1 LVFGS
6 SHALYFLNSLIPVTF
21 LSDAR
26 RVPQGWNILAGT
38 GMPGYRQGYSLKRR
52 ERGYIDKQKVACGE
66 YRLYYAAIVLMT
78 DRIAVSSLD
87 PGTGTSPAA
96 AAQLLRSRIS
106 RVCVAIAASSPEEL
120 IEKAREAAR
129 ENPFLEFRLDYLP
142 NPAAAISRIQQF
154 LYELGEVTAIATC
167 RREPNGGKFQGSIEA
182 EIQILEKAIAAGC
195 DLIDIEIETAEKL
208 KAAELARIRSL
219 GAGLIISYH
228 DFKATRDLDRMF
240 EKIRR
245 YTPDFVKMVS
255 TATCLADNL
264 TMMHFLERSSDA
276 ANVVG
281 ICMGE
286 QGLISRVLG
295 VRAGSVFTFASA
307 HAGEETGPGQIAAR
321 TLHEIFRID
330 QVSPATRVYGVV
342 GNPVMHSLSPLIHNL
357 AFRRETVNAVF
368 LPLQATTLSDVLRLV
383 KEVPLHGLA
392 VTMPFKGEILKHL
405 SNTDALSEKIGACNT
420 VVRAQD
426 GNLYGFNTDVA
437 AVVRPL
443 ERRLPLRGAR
453 VLVIGAGGA
462 ARAAVFG
469 LKDKEADVYIVNR
482 TPETA
487 QKLARQAKAKAIRY
501 DQLEK
506 ASFDV
511 ILNATPIGMTGH
523 KQQSWLKP
531 EQLNARLVFDMVYS
545 PIETPLLRMAREKGL
560 PVITGVE
567 MFVQQGARQFEIWS
581 GKPAPEDEML
591 RAVVHALRRRAG
603 EQDNHSLADA
613 IAPAR
618 RLTIPAAK
626 AEAAETPA
634 ESKAETG
641 SGKSSAA
648 APKTVQKKAQAAAKE
663 AVPAAKLPVKPV
675 AKAPQPKPPAKA
687 AKPAAA
693 APGRNGHVVLKPAVK
708 EAAVEASKA
717 AAPQKKAAAPVKKPV
732 ELVKKPLAAAAKKPV
747 AKVKKAAA
755 KVTPAKSTAK
765 KAARKPVAPVAK
777 VQKKAAKPKA
787 KTAAKAASKPVQK
800 KSAKPA
806 ATRKKP
812 VAAKPAMS
820 ATASKKGK
828 KPAAKRR

>member
-1 LVFGS
+1 
-6 SHALYFLNSLIPVTF
+6 
-21 LSDAR
+21 
-26 RVPQGWNILAGT
+26 
-38 GMPGYRQGYSLKRR
+38 
-52 ERGYIDKQKVACGE
+52 
-66 YRLYYAAIVLMT
+66 MT

-87 PGTGTSPAA
+87 PGTGASPAA

-106 RVCVAIAASSPEEL
+106 RVCVAIAASSPDEL

-167 RREPNGGKFQGSIEA
+167 RREPNGGKFKGSIEA

-219 GAGLIISYH
+219 GAALIISYH

-264 TMMHFLERSSDA
+264 AMMHFLERSSDA

-307 HAGEETGPGQIAAR
+307 QAGEETGPGQIAAR

-368 LPLQATTLSDVLRLV
+368 LPLQANTLSDVLRLV

-405 SNTDALSEKIGACNT
+405 TNTDALSEKIGACNT

-443 ERRLPLRGAR
+443 ERRLPLKGAR

-469 LKDKEADVYIVNR
+469 LKDKGADVTIVNR

-487 QKLARQAKAKAIRY
+487 QKLARQAKARTIRY
-501 DQLEK
+501 EQLAK

-511 ILNATPIGMTGH
+511 ILNATPIGMHGN

-531 EQLNARLVFDMVYS
+531 DQLNARLVFDMVYN

-567 MFVQQGARQFEIWS
+567 MFVQQGARQFEIWT

-603 EQDNHSLADA
+603 EQENHSLADS

-626 AEAAETPA
+626 PEAAAETTA
-634 ESKAETG
+634 EAKTEAAGASAKAAPKPVQKKT
-641 SGKSSAA
+641 AA
-648 APKTVQKKAQAAAKE
+648 APVAAKAAKAPAAVVKPAAQAVKSSKPEKQAAPVKQ
-663 AVPAAKLPVKPV
+663 AAPAKQPTPASKSGHGTAKPAAKAVAVAGKKTPQKAAPAKSSTKSAAKAV
-675 AKAPQPKPPAKA
+675 AKAVAKKAAARPAAKAVKKAAKPQASKPKSGAAKAAPKPVHKKA
-687 AKPAAA
+687 AKPAA
-693 APGRNGHVVLKPAVK
+693 KPA
-708 EAAVEASKA
+708 AAR
-717 AAPQKKAAAPVKKPV
+717 KKAAPTKPARPAPAGKK
-732 ELVKKPLAAAAKKPV
+732 
-747 AKVKKAAA
+747 
-755 KVTPAKSTAK
+755 T
-765 KAARKPVAPVAK
+765 
-777 VQKKAAKPKA
+777 
-787 KTAAKAASKPVQK
+787 AKAA
-800 KSAKPA
+800 
-806 ATRKKP
+806 
-812 VAAKPAMS
+812 
-820 ATASKKGK
+820 G
-828 KPAAKRR
+828 KRR

>member
-1 LVFGS
+1 
-6 SHALYFLNSLIPVTF
+6 
-21 LSDAR
+21 
-26 RVPQGWNILAGT
+26 
-38 GMPGYRQGYSLKRR
+38 
-52 ERGYIDKQKVACGE
+52 
-66 YRLYYAAIVLMT
+66 MT

-87 PGTGTSPAA
+87 PGTGASPAA
-96 AAQLLRSRIS
+96 AVQLLRSRIS
-106 RVCVAIAASSPEEL
+106 RVCVAIAASSPDEL

-167 RREPNGGKFQGSIEA
+167 RREPNGGKFKGSIEA

-219 GAGLIISYH
+219 GAALIISYH

-240 EKIRR
+240 EKIQR
-245 YTPDFVKMVS
+245 YSPDFVKMVS

-264 TMMHFLERSSDA
+264 AMMHFLERSSDA

-307 HAGEETGPGQIAAR
+307 QAGEETGPGQIAAR

-368 LPLQATTLSDVLRLV
+368 LPLQANTLSDVLRLV

-405 SNTDALSEKIGACNT
+405 TNTDALSEKIGACNT
-420 VVRAQD
+420 VVRALD

-443 ERRLPLRGAR
+443 ERRLPLRDAR

-469 LKDKEADVYIVNR
+469 LKDKGADVTIVNR

-487 QKLARQAKAKAIRY
+487 QKLARQAKARTIRY
-501 DQLEK
+501 EQLAK

-511 ILNATPIGMTGH
+511 ILNATPIGMHGH

-531 EQLNARLVFDMVYS
+531 DQLNARLVFDMVYN

-567 MFVQQGARQFEIWS
+567 MFVQQGARQFEIWT

-591 RAVVHALRRRAG
+591 RAVVHALRRRSG
-603 EQDNHSLADA
+603 EQENHSLADS

-626 AEAAETPA
+626 PEAAAETTA
-634 ESKAETG
+634 EAKTEAAGTSAKAAPKPVQKKT
-641 SGKSSAA
+641 AA
-648 APKTVQKKAQAAAKE
+648 APVAAKAAKTPAAVVKPAAKAVKSSKPEKQAVPVKQAVPAKQAAPAKQPTSSAGESGHGTAKPAAKTVAVAGKKTPPKGAPAKSPAKSAAKAVAKAAPKKAAAKPT
-663 AVPAAKLPVKPV
+663 AKAAKKAAKPQTSKPKAGTAGKAAPKPV
-675 AKAPQPKPPAKA
+675 HKKA
-687 AKPAAA
+687 AKPAA
-693 APGRNGHVVLKPAVK
+693 KP
-708 EAAVEASKA
+708 
-717 AAPQKKAAAPVKKPV
+717 
-732 ELVKKPLAAAAKKPV
+732 
-747 AKVKKAAA
+747 
-755 KVTPAKSTAK
+755 
-765 KAARKPVAPVAK
+765 
-777 VQKKAAKPKA
+777 
-787 KTAAKAASKPVQK
+787 TAA
-800 KSAKPA
+800 
-806 ATRKKP
+806 
-812 VAAKPAMS
+812 
-820 ATASKKGK
+820 GK
-828 KPAAKRR
+828 KPAPAKPTAAGKKTAKAAGKRR